1 MERTEKSW
9 FSFYFSKFKVSNL
22 PSISSCFRVKFLRRN
37 LNASNENLMDATDCG
52 GKLLERL
59 TKKTT
64 YSHVFVD
71 KNYMKWCLLLLS
83 VDWVF
88 FHLQVRLGQGR
99 VFYIFDRRSD
109 PLLIFEV
116 MIFKLNL
123 FDKGIKNP
131 FSIE

>member
-64 YSHVFVD
+64 YS
-71 KNYMKWCLLLLS
+71 
-83 VDWVF
+83 
-88 FHLQVRLGQGR
+88 R
-99 VFYIFDRRSD
+99 VLYETMFTITKR
-109 PLLIFEV
+109 
-116 MIFKLNL
+116 
-123 FDKGIKNP
+123 
-131 FSIE
+131 